1 MKKKILF
8 YYKLFFAGGTEHS
21 LLKLIKKLHE
31 NFNIIV
37 AYDEEESTDDVLKEI
52 VKYAEVVNLN
62 RVDSITVDKCII
74 CSHPR
79 QECFAKFGKKVIA
92 NHYYY
97 WGHIL
102 LFETYPE
109 LSFHEDLMEKIE
121 KYICVSE
128 SVKRDIVLRYPKL
141 ENKCEVIENYLDVN
155 EIIEKSNLSVQFK
168 TDKQK
173 LNLVTVA
180 RIAKDKGFGRMKWL
194 CDVLE
199 ENNIEYD
206 WYVLGTAF
214 KKEVLDEI
222 QGWFKENEH
231 VHFLGYKDNVFQ
243 YIKQMD
249 YLVLLTDR
257 ESWGLV
263 ISESL
268 ILGIP
273 CIVSNF
279 DGVEMQIQDKENGII
294 LDMNNSNGSYNER
307 VHDIILLKEIL
318 KKNVQKKD
326 YSKEKIIEYWKEFLE
341 S

>member
-37 AYDEEESTDDVLKEI
+37 AYDEEESTEDVLKEI
-52 VKYAEVVNLN
+52 VKYAEVINLN
-62 RVDSITVDKCII
+62 QIDSIAVDKCII

-79 QECFAKFGKKVIA
+79 QKCFAKFGKKVIA

-109 LSFHEDLMEKIE
+109 LEFHQDLMKKIE

-128 SVKRDIVLRYPKL
+128 SVKRDIVLKYPEL
-141 ENKCEVIENYLDVN
+141 EKKCEVVDNYLDVN
-155 EIIEKSNLSVQFK
+155 EIIEKSNMPIQLKV
-168 TDKQK
+168 DKQK

-194 CDVLE
+194 CYELDK
-199 ENNIEYD
+199 NNMQYD

-214 KKEVLDEI
+214 KKEVLEEI
-222 QGWFKENEH
+222 QGWFKENQH
-231 VHFLGYKDNVFQ
+231 VHFLGYKDNVYT
-243 YIKQMD
+243 YIKDMD

-257 ESWGLV
+257 EACCLV

-268 ILGIP
+268 ILGVP

-279 DGVEMQIQDKENGII
+279 YGVEKQIKDKTNGII
-294 LDMNNSNGSYNER
+294 LDMNNTDGSYEKR
-307 VHDIILLKEIL
+307 VSDIILLKETL
-318 KKNVQKKD
+318 KENVQKQD
-326 YSKEKIIEYWKEFLE
+326 YNKEKIIEHWKVFLE

>member
-21 LLKLIKKLHE
+21 ILKLIKKLHGK
-31 NFNIIV
+31 FDIIV

-62 RVDSITVDKCII
+62 KVDYVTADKCII

-79 QECFAKFGKKVIA
+79 QEPFSKFSKKVKA
-92 NHYYY
+92 THYYY

-102 LFETYPE
+102 IFEAYPDLE
-109 LSFHEDLMEKIE
+109 FHEDIMENVE
-121 KYICVSE
+121 KFICVSE
-128 SVKRDIVLRYPKL
+128 SVKNDIIKKYPKL
-141 ENKCEVIENYLDVN
+141 EEKCEIIDNYWDVN
-155 EIIEKSNLSVQFK
+155 EILEKSKKPMQFK
-168 TDKQK
+168 LDKQK

-194 CDVLE
+194 CEAFDK
-199 ENNIEYD
+199 NNILYD

-214 KKEVLDEI
+214 KKETLEEI
-222 QGWFKENEH
+222 QGWFCENKN
-231 VHFLGYKDNVFQ
+231 VHFLGYKDNVYP
-243 YIKQMD
+243 YIKDMD

-263 ISESL
+263 ITEAL
-268 ILGIP
+268 ILDVP

-279 DGVEMQIQDKENGII
+279 FGVEKQIQDKINGII
-294 LDMNNSNGSYNER
+294 LDMDNIDGSYEKR
-307 VHDIILLKEIL
+307 VKDIISLKQLLKE
-318 KKNVQKKD
+318 NVRQKD
-326 YSKEKIIEYWKEFLE
+326 YNRERIIEHWNKLLE
-341 S
+341 E

>member
-31 NFNIIV
+31 NFDIIV
-37 AYDEEESTDDVLKEI
+37 AYDEDESTDDVLKEI

-62 RVDSITVDKCII
+62 KVDYVTADKCII

-79 QECFAKFGKKVIA
+79 QECFAKFGKKVKA
-92 NHYYY
+92 THYYY

-102 LFETYPE
+102 LFETYPH
-109 LSFHEDLMEKIE
+109 LDFHEDLMEKIE

-128 SVKRDIVLRYPKL
+128 SVKRDIVLKYPEL
-141 ENKCEVIENYLDVN
+141 EDKCEVVDNYLDVE
-155 EIIEKSNLSVQFK
+155 EIIEKSNVPVQFEI
-168 TDKQK
+168 DKQR
-173 LNLVTVA
+173 LNIVTVA

-194 CDVLE
+194 CDALDQ
-199 ENNIEYD
+199 NNVEYD

-214 KKEVLDEI
+214 KKEVLEEI
-222 QGWFKENEH
+222 QGWFSENEH
-231 VHFLGYKDNVFQ
+231 VHFLGYKDNVFP
-243 YIKQMD
+243 YIKNMD

-257 ESWGLV
+257 EACCLV

-268 ILGIP
+268 ILGVP

-279 DGVEMQIQDKENGII
+279 FGVEKQIKDKTNGII
-294 LDMNNSNGSYNER
+294 LDMNNTNGSYKER
-307 VHDIILLKEIL
+307 VNEIISLKEIL
-318 KKNVQKKD
+318 KENVQQKD
-326 YSKEKIIEYWKEFLE
+326 YSREKIIEYWKSFLE